1 MPRIEH
7 SAPNLSEA
15 LGVVS
20 YLPPAA
26 ITGVSQL
33 LAGGTDTNRTP
44 GVSRTAAPPG
54 GVSNRHPLT
63 SEVPDPGAV
72 GQQARGTE
80 ISVESRAGTP

>member
-7 SAPNLSEA
+7 PAPNLSEA
-15 LGVVS
+15 LGAAS
-20 YLPPAA
+20 YLPPGA
-26 ITGVSQL
+26 ITGAAQL
-33 LAGGTDTNRTP
+33 LA
-44 GVSRTAAPPG
+44 G